1 MKIKILAVGK
11 LKERYLVD
19 ACKEYIKRISRFSK
33 VEVEEIEEIRLY
45 KDSPSYIEKVIEE
58 ESLKIMNLLNS
69 NDYNI
74 LLDVEGEKF
83 SSIEFS
89 QFLKKKMD
97 EGNSSYTFIIGGSYG
112 VSDKLRNIV
121 NQKISL
127 STLTFPHQLA
137 RVIVFEQIYRC
148 FKILN
153 NEIYHK

>member
-11 LKERYLVD
+11 LKEKYLVD

-33 VEVEEIEEIRLY
+33 IEIEEIEESKLY
-45 KDSPSYIEKVIEE
+45 KDLPSYIEKVIEE
-58 ESLKIMNLLNS
+58 ESEKIMSLLNS

-74 LLDVEGEKF
+74 LLDVMGDSL

-89 QFLKKKMD
+89 QLLKKKMD
-97 EGNSSYTFIIGGSYG
+97 DGKSNFTFIIGGSYG
-112 VSDKLRNIV
+112 VSNKLKSIV
-121 NQKISL
+121 DQRISL
-127 STLTFPHQLA
+127 STLTFPHQLT
-137 RVIVFEQIYRC
+137 RVVILEQIYRC

>member
-11 LKERYLVD
+11 LKEKYLVD

-33 VEVEEIEEIRLY
+33 IEIEEIEESKLY
-45 KDSPSYIEKVIEE
+45 KDLPSYIEKVIEE
-58 ESLKIMNLLNS
+58 ESEKIISLLS
-69 NDYNI
+69 SSDYNI
-74 LLDVEGEKF
+74 LLDVKGDSL

-89 QFLKKKMD
+89 QLLKKKMD
-97 EGNSSYTFIIGGSYG
+97 DGKSNFIFIIGGSYG
-112 VSDKLRNIV
+112 VSNKLKSIV
-121 NQKISL
+121 DQRISL

-137 RVIVFEQIYRC
+137 RLVILEQIYRC